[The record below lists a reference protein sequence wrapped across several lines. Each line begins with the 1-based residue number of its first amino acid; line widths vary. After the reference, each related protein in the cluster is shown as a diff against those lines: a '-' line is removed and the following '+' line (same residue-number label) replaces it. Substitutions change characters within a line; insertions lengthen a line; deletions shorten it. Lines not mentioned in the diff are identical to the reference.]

1 MQSRSMQWSIC
12 WLLSKLCKTIDVKS
26 NLTELH
32 TGWGKKTQKLKD
44 YSKQVKASAKELKIN
59 T

>member
-12 WLLSKLCKTIDVKS
+12 WLLSKLYKTVDVKS

-32 TGWGKKTQKLKD
+32 TGWEKNTQKLKD
-44 YSKQVKASAKELKIN
+44 NNKQVKTSAKELKIN
-59 T
+59 K

>member
-1 MQSRSMQWSIC
+1 MKDRGTMINGGQRDTGWQ
-12 WLLSKLCKTIDVKS
+12 KPKGHR
-26 NLTELH
+26 TELH